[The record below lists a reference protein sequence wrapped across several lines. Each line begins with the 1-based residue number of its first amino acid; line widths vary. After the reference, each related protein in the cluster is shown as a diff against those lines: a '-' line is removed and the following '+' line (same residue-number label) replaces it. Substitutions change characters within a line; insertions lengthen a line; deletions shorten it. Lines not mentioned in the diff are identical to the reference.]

1 MNKPLVSVIIPNYN
15 YGRYLKETIDSVL
28 AQTYPNVEIVVADD
42 GSTDNSVEVLESYG
56 NCIKWFKQQNQG
68 VSNARNRA
76 IKESTGEF
84 LAFLDS
90 DDLWLPQ
97 KIEKQIQ
104 LFADKEV
111 GLTHCG
117 FVDFDNKGNLLE
129 EHLDGLSG
137 WVATEMILYQRPVV
151 LGGGSAA
158 IVKREAFDKIGG
170 FDQNVS
176 PAEDWEFY
184 YQVARHYKIG
194 FVPEVLMKYRE
205 HGSNSHLNI
214 KRMERALLTAYGKIF
229 SAYEDELKPLKS
241 SCYSRIHMI
250 LAGSYFGAG
259 QYADFF
265 RHAIKSLT
273 YSPENIAQ
281 LAGFPVRW
289 TKRRIKSLHKASSL

>member
-28 AQTYPNVEIVVADD
+28 AQTYPNIEIVVADD
-42 GSTDNSVEVLESYG
+42 GSTDNSEEVLSNYG
-56 NCIKWFKQQNQG
+56 NRVKWFKQQNQG
-68 VSNARNRA
+68 VSRARNQA
-76 IKESTGEF
+76 VKQSNGEI

-97 KIEKQIQ
+97 KIEKQVQ
-104 LFADKEV
+104 LFNDAEI
-111 GLTHCG
+111 GLVHCG
-117 FVDFDNKGNLLE
+117 FVDFDNKGNLLK

-137 WVATEMILYQRPVV
+137 WVATDLLLYQRPVV

-158 IVKREAFDKIGG
+158 IVKREAFDKVGG
-170 FDQNVS
+170 FDPNVS

-194 FVPEVLMKYRE
+194 FIEEVLMKYRE
-205 HGSNSHLNI
+205 HENNAHLNV

-229 SAYEDELKPLKS
+229 SADESDIKHLKR

-250 LAGSYFGAG
+250 LAGSYYGAG
-259 QYADFF
+259 QYSDFL
-265 RHAIKSLT
+265 RHAVKSLS
-273 YSPENIAQ
+273 YSPENITQ
-281 LAGFPVRW
+281 LMGFPVRW
-289 TKRRIKSLHKASSL
+289 TKRQMKSLNKSSAL